1 MECGGKGRHGRE
13 EESVECRRVRSHAE
27 CSGLERSEGVLCAHG
42 GRSTVASRSCISSLA
57 FTMKLSFFWGV
68 ASAGGSPSSV
78 CGRAEEASRARSCFC
93 RSRISAPPLASIRT
107 SGKSALSSI
116 VPLGVRFGHYR
127 LGGRATWQVIPTEWG
142 ELGKENWCDRVG
154 SQKYRRFLRVLNV
167 SADDFPFFS
176 SLFLFLSL
184 SFRLA
189 DRYGAAAPTCVFPR
203 RFRADSLL
211 HYPFLPPSPPL
222 PSISF
227 LPNSLARSTF
237 PLSQRLSAF
246 VHLSVASSGLASGRT
261 SGS

>member
-1 MECGGKGRHGRE
+1 
-13 EESVECRRVRSHAE
+13 
-27 CSGLERSEGVLCAHG
+27 
-42 GRSTVASRSCISSLA
+42 
-57 FTMKLSFFWGV
+57 
-68 ASAGGSPSSV
+68 
-78 CGRAEEASRARSCFC
+78 
-93 RSRISAPPLASIRT
+93 
-107 SGKSALSSI
+107 LSSI

-189 DRYGAAAPTCVFPR
+189 DRYGAAAPTCVFLR

-211 HYPFLPPSPPL
+211 LYPLLRPSPPSLLSPSSRTHSRAPPFPSRNGFL
-222 PSISF
+222 PLSISRW
-227 LPNSLARSTF
+227 LVPGLHQGERVGVRYGAWHLMRPDNEAISESLLFVSACRI
-237 PLSQRLSAF
+237 LSRNI
-246 VHLSVASSGLASGRT
+246 LAAV
-261 SGS
+261 